1 MTAGFLQPR
10 GPGAAMA
17 KIEMY
22 YSEWCGFCHRAR
34 ALLEAKGAQW
44 TGHDVDTVAAARQE
58 MIGRGGGRTVPQIF
72 VDGAPIGGCAELF
85 ALEAEG
91 RLDAVLGL
99 APGDAPDDAPDGAEG
114 SGSTD
119 DAGGSTEDAG
129 G

>member
-1 MTAGFLQPR
+1 MTAGILQPR
-10 GPGAAMA
+10 GSGAAMA

-44 TGHDVDTVAAARQE
+44 TGHDVDTVAAARRE

-91 RLDAVLGL
+91 RLDAMLGL
-99 APGDAPDDAPDGAEG
+99 APGDAPADAPADAE
-114 SGSTD
+114 
-119 DAGGSTEDAG
+119 DAGGSAEDAG

>member
-1 MTAGFLQPR
+1 MTAGILQPR
-10 GPGAAMA
+10 GSGAAMA

-91 RLDAVLGL
+91 RLDAMLGL
-99 APGDAPDDAPDGAEG
+99 APGDAPADAPADAE
-114 SGSTD
+114 
-119 DAGGSTEDAG
+119 DAGGSAEDAG